1 MKVTLTQADAL
12 AAGWE
17 AKQFLTLPPA
27 QGGVSL
33 LPGGVSDWLAALRLA
48 EGVPFQYLVAD
59 DRLLPPESIRF
70 FYLDRNWTDALVAG
84 ALSVGAI
91 TTDDQAQL
99 QVLYLQIRDE
109 LDADERLVR
118 VPGNEVAV
126 SGPADVVTG
135 LLIRSRAVSGWPG
148 MHVRAYRDEV
158 PDDGSDDDPSRLHL
172 MRLERLAPAVL
183 LALFDG
189 VPAVVHIE
197 EPRSGLQFGFELTD
211 PQPQGAIAYDLPLR
225 APGTGTETGAT
236 VAVPFRPNAPG
247 VVEPSRPAAAGPGP
261 GRGHRK
267 RRRVRARGP
276 PVPLPPGVRP
286 QPGRSRP
293 GLLRPVPAG
302 RRHHRDADLAG
313 VRGGQRQR
321 GRRRRWVGRDRDGR
335 DRGDRTVTSVKPGD
349 VLTAQ
354 FSTLA
359 RAGVAAA
366 SVATWDPQLL
376 RPPRVLVPMDVQAL
390 SIPAGDAEPDAQV
403 LGQLPDPVP
412 DQSDSAPGMP
422 KIPPFTDG
430 DPRAAGVYLHWAAV
444 NGLAAARAS
453 RPGEAAPVAGGV
465 ASLPLADRWL
475 VVRVARRDP
484 AAHPRVGGGGRA
496 RAHGQPGLLAGGS
509 AGRTGRP
516 DAGFPVGAA
525 DRDGRRRPGLG
536 RGVRRRPG
544 PFRDVRPA
552 R

>member
-12 AAGWE
+12 AVGWE

-91 TTDDQAQL
+91 TTDDRAQL
-99 QVLYLQIRDE
+99 QVLYPQIRDE

-135 LLIRSRAVSGWPG
+135 VLIRSRAVSGWPA

-211 PQPQGAIAYDLPLR
+211 PQPQGAIAYELPLR
-225 APGTGTETGAT
+225 APGTGTETGTT
-236 VAVPFRPNAPG
+236 VPVPFRPNAPG
-247 VVEPSRPAAAGPGP
+247 VVNLADLQQRVLAQVGGTGSGAEFALEALRFPYRQVFGPSQDGPGP
-261 GRGHRK
+261 
-267 RRRVRARGP
+267 AFSD
-276 PVPLPPGVRP
+276 LF
-286 QPGRSRP
+286 QPDVGITEMRTWP
-293 GLLRPVPAG
+293 AYAVDTAGAAGGADEPAG
-302 RRHHRDADLAG
+302 TG
-313 VRGGQRQR
+313 
-321 GRRRRWVGRDRDGR
+321 
-335 DRGDRTVTSVKPGD
+335 
-349 VLTAQ
+349 
-354 FSTLA
+354 
-359 RAGVAAA
+359 
-366 SVATWDPQLL
+366 
-376 RPPRVLVPMDVQAL
+376 
-390 SIPAGDAEPDAQV
+390 
-403 LGQLPDPVP
+403 
-412 DQSDSAPGMP
+412 
-422 KIPPFTDG
+422 
-430 DPRAAGVYLHWAAV
+430 AAGTEV
-444 NGLAAARAS
+444 
-453 RPGEAAPVAGGV
+453 
-465 ASLPLADRWL
+465 
-475 VVRVARRDP
+475 
-484 AAHPRVGGGGRA
+484 
-496 RAHGQPGLLAGGS
+496 
-509 AGRTGRP
+509 TGP
-516 DAGFPVGAA
+516 
-525 DRDGRRRPGLG
+525 
-536 RGVRRRPG
+536 
-544 PFRDVRPA
+544 
-552 R
+552 